1 VAMAELG
8 THSATERAGLETL
21 GLTSARPSSI
31 PTRQERA
38 RATECVWESSWTSLD
53 FRVFEESIDP
63 VAGEC
68 ERIGKLS
75 F

>member
-31 PTRQERA
+31 PTPQ
-38 RATECVWESSWTSLD
+38 
-53 FRVFEESIDP
+53 
-63 VAGEC
+63 AG
-68 ERIGKLS
+68 IS
-75 F
+75 